1 MALTAKKVYAIL
13 KRQISDMEAKLNSPV
28 RYRGTVATADLLPL
42 NPDIGDM
49 YNIESKSIYGE
60 AGMNVAWNGVVWD
73 TMGAP
78 IDMSLYI
85 KSNELADWVKQQN
98 KPTYTAEEV
107 GALPADTK
115 IPSKTSELQ
124 NDSGFLTKIPDNY
137 LFETDK
143 TLNVS
148 GKAADA
154 KATGDKITELSAD
167 ISNKLNKNQGSENSG
182 KIAGINESGDIVPM
196 FPVSV
201 DYNEETNCLEFGSDQ
216 KMELNK
222 GINLDSTLTK
232 TGYAADAGAVGE
244 ITNSLKEDLDNMH
257 EDLYVKTYNIFDV
270 NFLPRAFIP
279 LTGSHGGELFLDNND
294 NYSATNETINVLP
307 NTQYTFSNGS
317 ESIPYELQLSV
328 IFYDKDMRFLGYA
341 SNTINNSSKFFKFT
355 TIENTNYLRFQIRST
370 GKGSDIPNIKKW
382 QLNEGNLLPYLD
394 NYVLNCST
402 DNIGNEL
409 TDINIDNPQVRDF
422 VEDVDYTNQE
432 YTITQ
437 VGTYSAPSVYY
448 RKDCGF
454 PMVVKWKL
462 NRDIKNQILYISTN
476 KLIPIADTVTVK
488 SYDIPCGISDFA
500 VYNLI
505 PNATYYYK
513 VCGTDFDNNL
523 IVIKEGCFTTIGQVH
538 MLKIDGLK
546 NVRDLGGWLTPN
558 GKIKY
563 GLLFRGCELD
573 DTGGG
578 VELTHEGKKELF
590 DRIRIKTDIDLR
602 TDVGNTKSPIGTL
615 VDYNCYP
622 IQPYDTGL
630 KDTIT
635 KGLIKSIFEKIEEK
649 LSKSNAI
656 YFHCQGGRDRTGTL
670 AFLILGVLGVSES
683 DIAKDYELT
692 EFAYASYK
700 ADNPNT
706 SRKFAQYVSMV
717 SYIKTF
723 NGVTFNDKIISYLL
737 SIGISQATINNI
749 KSYMVA

>member
-244 ITNSLKEDLDNMH
+244 ITNSLKEDL
-257 EDLYVKTYNIFDV
+257 YVKTYNIFDV

-341 SNTINNSSKFFKFT
+341 SNTINNYSKFFTFT
-355 TIENTNYLRFQIRST
+355 TIENTNHLRFQLRST

-476 KLIPIADTVTVK
+476 KLIPIADTVAVK

-737 SIGISQATINNI
+737 SIGISQVTINNI